1 MTSHRVALSIKR
13 ADLSHVLSIIALE
26 KSCFSIT
33 DRFSRKTWRHLLGP
47 ADKRG
52 SSLTLIA
59 VTQESATPKMKTN
72 QPDVV
77 IATINVLMRLQGHTA
92 RIYSLAVDPALRG
105 QGVGGQLIRALP
117 THLPAQYHTLTLE
130 VRAENSA
137 ARSLYD
143 RLGFVVE
150 RMLPN

>member
-1 MTSHRVALSIKR
+1 
-13 ADLSHVLSIIALE
+13 
-26 KSCFSIT
+26 
-33 DRFSRKTWRHLLGP
+33 
-47 ADKRG
+47 
-52 SSLTLIA
+52 
-59 VTQESATPKMKTN
+59 
-72 QPDVV
+72 
-77 IATINVLMRLQGHTA
+77 MRLQGHTA

-150 RMLPN
+150 RMLPNYYPDGADGVRYMASRGQLT